1 MTRVKPW
8 NHVELEKQ
16 LNGKAGI
23 NSNKQWRSKPRKNLR
38 VSLWFWAISCLR
50 MKWGYCGEH
59 MNIILTKP
67 LKVMEISTYNMGAN
81 PAPAAPY
88 RIGSINQQTASG
100 GSLLTGCSIP
110 SRDDWEFH
118 TRRTPHPQII
128 GLKFVWRITSE
139 STINSRCA
147 TTAYTSWK

>member
-1 MTRVKPW
+1 
-8 NHVELEKQ
+8 
-16 LNGKAGI
+16 
-23 NSNKQWRSKPRKNLR
+23 
-38 VSLWFWAISCLR
+38 

-110 SRDDWEFH
+110 SRDD
-118 TRRTPHPQII
+118 
-128 GLKFVWRITSE
+128 
-139 STINSRCA
+139 
-147 TTAYTSWK
+147 

>member
-1 MTRVKPW
+1 MTRVKPCGTRDS
-8 NHVELEKQ
+8 Q

-23 NSNKQWRSKPRKNLR
+23 NSNKQWRPKPRKNLR
-38 VSLWFWAISCLR
+38 VSLWLSAISCLR
-50 MKWGYCGEH
+50 MKCGYCWED

-67 LKVMEISTYNMGAN
+67 LKVMEISTYNTGAN
-81 PAPAAPY
+81 PAAAAPY
-88 RIGSINQQTASG
+88 PIGSINQHTASG

-118 TRRTPHPQII
+118 TPRTPHPQMI